1 MKRALNCIKTELI
14 IEKSRFI
21 AENFAVSDPAE
32 IKEIIRQQRIRYPDA
47 THVCHAFF
55 CGPHRETAGC
65 SDDREPSGT
74 AGRPMLEVLKGSGI
88 TDILVTVVRYFG
100 GIKLGTGGL
109 VRAYSGA
116 VKELLA
122 GLKTE
127 EAVEKERIKMEI
139 SYSDYEKVKQF
150 AEKQKAAVVSEQ
162 FAESVVFV
170 VEVPSADAE
179 QFRSSV
185 SEMTAARVRFSGN

>member
-1 MKRALNCIKTELI
+1 MKRALNCLKIELI

-21 AENFAVSDPAE
+21 AENFAVSDPVE
-32 IKEIIRQQRIRYPDA
+32 VKEMIRQQRIRYPDA

-55 CGPHRETAGC
+55 CGPQRETAGC

-74 AGRPMLEVLKGSGI
+74 AGRPMLEVLRGSGI

-116 VKELLA
+116 VKELLS
-122 GLKTE
+122 GLETE

-139 SYSDYEKVKQF
+139 SYSDYEKIRQF
-150 AEKQKAAVVSEQ
+150 AEKQKAAVVSEE
-162 FAESVVFV
+162 FAETVLMT
-170 VEVPSADAE
+170 VEIPSADAE
-179 QFRSSV
+179 PFRGSV
-185 SEMTAARVRFSGN
+185 SEMTAARIRFFGD